1 MDLGL
6 RGRVAIVAA
15 SSKGLGKA
23 VASALAGE
31 GVHLALCARGS
42 EALETTA
49 RDLESRHG
57 VQVLRRALDVTNAD
71 AVSSFVKETAERYG
85 RVDICVTNAGGPPA
99 KGFLSITPDEWRAA
113 VDLNLMSTLYFARE
127 VIPHMQ
133 RRKWGRLITITSVTV
148 KQPLDGLV
156 LSNAV
161 RAAVAGLVKSLA
173 NEFGKD
179 NILVNNVCPGFT
191 LTDRLDELS
200 AVIATAEGISRDE
213 VQARW
218 TRTIPLGRLGRPEEF
233 GAFVA
238 LLCSEQ
244 ASYVSGTSTAVDG
257 GFARGLL

>member
-6 RGRVAIVAA
+6 RGRIAIVAG

-23 VASALAGE
+23 VAHALAGE
-31 GVHLALCARGS
+31 GVHLALCARGAD
-42 EALETTA
+42 ALEATA
-49 RDLESRHG
+49 HDLELRHE
-57 VQVLRRALDVTNAD
+57 VEVLRRALDVTD
-71 AVSSFVKETAERYG
+71 PTAVSSFVEETAKRFG
-85 RVDICVTNAGGPPA
+85 RVDICVTNAGGPPVKA
-99 KGFLSITPDEWRAA
+99 FLDIAADEWRAA
-113 VDLNLMSTLYFARE
+113 VDLNFMSTLYFARA

-133 RRKWGRLITITSVTV
+133 SHRWGRLITITSVTV

-191 LTDRLDELS
+191 LTDRLDQLS
-200 AVIATAEGISRDE
+200 TVIASSEGIAKEE
-213 VQARW
+213 VHARW
-218 TRTIPLGRLGRPEEF
+218 NKTIPLGRLGRPEEF

-238 LLCSEQ
+238 MLCSEQ
-244 ASYVSGTSTAVDG
+244 ASYVSGTSITVDG
-257 GFARGLL
+257 GFAKGLL

>member
-23 VASALAGE
+23 VAAALAGE
-31 GVHLALCARGS
+31 GVHLALCARS
-42 EALETTA
+42 ADALEATA
-49 RDLESRHG
+49 RDLEARHG

-71 AVSSFVKETAERYG
+71 AVTSFVQDTAERFG

-99 KGFLSITPDEWRAA
+99 KNFLSITPDEWRAA
-113 VDLNLMSTLYFARE
+113 VDLNLLSTLYFARA

-133 RRKWGRLITITSVTV
+133 SRRWGRLITITSVTV

-200 AVIATAEGISRDE
+200 AVIALAEGITREE

-257 GFARGLL
+257 GFAKGLF

>member
-23 VASALAGE
+23 VAAALAGE
-31 GVHLALCARGS
+31 GVTLALCARGS
-42 EALETTA
+42 DALEATA
-49 RDLESRHG
+49 CELESRHG
-57 VQVLRRALDVTNAD
+57 VQVLRRAIDVTDAD
-71 AVSSFVKETAERYG
+71 AVASFVQETAGRFG

-99 KGFLSITPDEWRAA
+99 KNFLSITPEEWRAA
-113 VDLNLMSTLYFARE
+113 VDLNFMSTLYFARA

-133 RRKWGRLITITSVTV
+133 SRRWGRLITITSVTV
-148 KQPLDGLV
+148 KQPLDNLV

-200 AVIATAEGISRDE
+200 ATVARAEGITREE

-244 ASYVSGTSTAVDG
+244 ASYVSGTSTAIDG
-257 GFARGLL
+257 GFARGLF